1 MLRVAWSPVAGAG
14 RYEISVKSATGA
26 RHASTVTS
34 DDLTSQLSGLT
45 PGTSYQIRVRATR
58 PSASST
64 KVTRYSSTTTART
77 APSDSP
83 QLLVPQGVRAETPTA
98 STVRLSWESIV
109 GSSGYDVE
117 YSRSDAFKN
126 ATSKHT
132 TKTSVTMDAPDGNT
146 TWHLRVRATGTTKAR
161 SSWSEPVTITTSLP
175 DAPMPVKVSSYN
187 IRCHSCG
194 GSPWGQRRGKVA
206 ATIDS
211 VRPDVVGLQEAQ
223 QSNPRGFGV
232 PQYADLVRVL
242 NSLGADYAVT
252 DPAVGASKGERII
265 YRPSKVTLLKKGA
278 IRYSSQRRGATDRYV
293 VWAKFRQRSTGL
305 DFMFFSTHLEPKSPS
320 VRLTQAHQMATAI
333 KQISGKLPA
342 VAVGDF
348 NASQFHYYAVHRA
361 MTAFGLVDPLGVL
374 PNSKVPSSDATVEKR
389 YRTNYDSF
397 NNYQRTPHQ
406 GTSNPQG
413 NGVYLD
419 YIFTTPMRVPEFQ
432 VTMQLDNAGRFV
444 GPIPSDHNMLTADL
458 LLPKDPAI
466 KPPAPAPLD

>member
-14 RYEISVKSATGA
+14 TYEISVKSASGA
-26 RHASTVTS
+26 AHASTVTS
-34 DDLTSQLSGLT
+34 DDVTSQLGGLT
-45 PGTSYQIRVRATR
+45 PGTAYLIRVRATR
-58 PSASST
+58 PSDGST
-64 KVTRYSSTTTART
+64 KLTRYSVTTTATT
-77 APSDSP
+77 APSDAP
-83 QLLVPQGVRAETPTA
+83 RLLVPQGVRAETPTA

-117 YSRSDAFKN
+117 YSRSDTFKN
-126 ATSKHT
+126 SATKHT
-132 TKTSVTMDAPDGNT
+132 TKTSQTLDAPDGNT

-161 SSWSEPVTITTSLP
+161 SAWSEPATITTTLP
-175 DAPMPVKVSSYN
+175 DAPMPVRVASYN

-194 GSPWGQRRGKVA
+194 GSPWSQRRGKVA

-223 QSNPRGFGV
+223 QSNPHGFGIS
-232 PQYADLVRVL
+232 QYADLVRVL
-242 NSLGADYAVT
+242 NSLGGDYAVT
-252 DPAVGASKGERII
+252 EPAVGASKGERII
-265 YRPSKVTLLKKGA
+265 YRPSKVTLLKHGA

-305 DFMFFSTHLEPKSPS
+305 VFMFFSTHLEPKSPS

-361 MTAFGLVDPLGVL
+361 MTAFGLVDPLGVQAS
-374 PNSKVPSSDATVEKR
+374 SKVPSADATVEKR

-406 GTSNPQG
+406 GTTNPQG

-419 YIFTTPMRVPEFQ
+419 YIFTTPMKVPEFQ
-432 VTMQLDNAGRFV
+432 VTMQLDSAGRFV
-444 GPIPSDHNMLTADL
+444 GAIPSDHNMLTADL
-458 LLPKDPAI
+458 LLPKDPTI
-466 KPPAPAPLD
+466 KPPAPID